1 MIGRIGA
8 GPADPHLHFELRIVV
23 DPSDRRFWSD
33 RNSIAVDPTRLLYR
47 ADTADAPA
55 PYSVPM
61 YEPSTEH
68 ERGLA
73 SAFTKA
79 LELGRAVEVE
89 YGDSVFFGP
98 HRVPVSVRPRLTL
111 DQGGLASQGGGERAE
126 RDVRLGAAGRLN
138 LGGGDGGT
146 GDCRAPGAEGGGRG
160 RGAAGP

>member
-1 MIGRIGA
+1 VTKGDVIGRIGA

-33 RNSIAVDPTRLLYR
+33 RNSVAVNPTRLLYR

-73 SAFTKA
+73 SVFTKA
-79 LELGRAVEVE
+79 LQLGRAVEVE
-89 YGDSVFFGP
+89 YRDSVFFGP

-111 DQGGLASQGGGERAE
+111 DQGGAGFSGRRRASG
-126 RDVRLGAAGRLN
+126 AGRT
-138 LGGGDGGT
+138 LGSSGTAELGRRRWRDGGL
-146 GDCRAPGAEGGGRG
+146 PS
-160 RGAAGP
+160 AGC